1 MGAHLGRFLDGF
13 DSKQPLEEE
22 SNFHLLLHLRWLV
35 NDFLYLRLKL
45 HRGWREGWF
54 LDLFDVVEVKTNGEG
69 VELTG
74 DIVWWV
80 EGKGAETVWIPA
92 DHEPRPTGV
101 HKIKIR
107 GDMRGGRWVLE
118 PVSARLT
125 RAKVLKRDAGYVI
138 EFGRGST
145 YMKIKSR

>member
-1 MGAHLGRFLDGF
+1 MRRRRNKRYLKKRLRRREKQLGAHLGRFLDGF

-92 DHEPRPTGV
+92 DHEPRQIGV

-107 GDMRGGRWVLE
+107 GDMRGGRGGRE
-118 PVSARLT
+118 PGSARLA
-125 RAKVLKRDAGYVI
+125 RA
-138 EFGRGST
+138 
-145 YMKIKSR
+145 